1 MKTEEAKKLE
11 TVGNKNVS
19 YANMSC
25 YKHFGVICCLL
36 RPGHGRPCKKN
47 FPVNQLDNRAK
58 FRCSYGLM
66 SGPKNIGTM

>member
-1 MKTEEAKKLE
+1 MKTEEPKKLE

-36 RPGHGRPCKKN
+36 RPGHGRPCKKT
-47 FPVNQLDNRAK
+47 FL
-58 FRCSYGLM
+58 STSL
-66 SGPKNIGTM
+66 